1 MKVVLVNTTDSGGG
15 AAIACKRL
23 MEALTLEGVDVRML
37 VMNKKSRLVQVQ
49 PFRSTQAQRKL
60 SFFRFIYERLSFL
73 FHEKDKTVRFAFSL
87 ANIGVD
93 ISNHSWIKEADIV
106 HIHWINGGFLSL
118 KNMNQILTKKKNVLW
133 TLHDMWLFTGGCH
146 YAGACK
152 NFKKMCGNCPMLKK
166 PSDNDLSNRIWN
178 KKWDIFSRNNL
189 NIVTCSR
196 WLSAEASSSQLLKNA
211 NISSIPNP
219 ISLTQFKPE
228 DKKFIRKKWNIT
240 NEPFL
245 LLFGAAN
252 VQDKRKGFSYLIDA
266 LRLLI
271 EMGVE
276 KNQLN
281 IVVFGKAKN
290 FDASILPY
298 PVHHLGVIK
307 STEKMT
313 DIYAMAD
320 LFVLPSI
327 EDNLPNTV
335 MESMACATPV
345 IGFNIGGIPE
355 MVDSYENGIIVDEI
369 SAESLAKGI
378 LFCIQNPELPEWGF
392 KARQKVE
399 QEYNNQKIA
408 QKYVQT
414 YTEIIDKNRNDY
426 AK

>member
-37 VMNKKSRLVQVQ
+37 VMTKKSRLVQVQ
-49 PFRSTQAQRKL
+49 PFRSTKAQRKL
-60 SFFRFIYERLSFL
+60 SFFRFVYERLTFL
-73 FHEKDKTVRFAFSL
+73 FHEKDKSVRFAFSL

-106 HIHWINGGFLSL
+106 HIHWINAGFLSL
-118 KNMNQILTKKKNVLW
+118 KNINQILTKKKNVVW

-146 YAGACK
+146 YAGTCK
-152 NFKKMCGNCPMLKK
+152 NFKIACGECPMLKK
-166 PSDNDLSNRIWN
+166 PLENDLSNRIWN
-178 KKWDIFSRNNL
+178 KKSDIFDQHHL
-189 NIVTCSR
+189 NIITCSR
-196 WLSAEASSSQLLKNA
+196 WLAAVASSSSLLKTATIN
-211 NISSIPNP
+211 SIPNP

-228 DKKFIRKKWNIT
+228 DKELIRKKWNIT
-240 NEPFL
+240 NEQFL

-252 VQDKRKGFSYLIDA
+252 VQDKRKGFSYLVDA
-266 LRLLI
+266 LNILI
-271 EMGVE
+271 DMGIE

-290 FDASILPY
+290 FDVSILPY

-320 LFVLPSI
+320 LFVLPSL

-369 SAESLAKGI
+369 SALALAKGI
-378 LFCIQNPELPEWGF
+378 QYCIKNPELQEWGF

-408 QKYVQT
+408 QKYYQA
-414 YTEIIDKNRNDY
+414 YSEISEKNKDEF